1 MTTRA
6 TQKVTSAGVT
16 GTYFTPT
23 ATDRFAPG
31 SIIDVRNANAGVCN
45 VTQTPVGTVEQA
57 TVAGIAVVVPATTGQ
72 QFIFITDSADYR
84 DPVDGLVGVTFSVTA
99 SVTVAAIARP

>member
-1 MTTRA
+1 MTTRT

-23 ATDRFAPG
+23 ATDRFSPG
-31 SIIDVRNANAGVCN
+31 TIIDVRNANASPCN
-45 VTQTPVGTVEQA
+45 VTQVPTGTVEQA
-57 TVAGIAVVVPATTGQ
+57 TVAGVAVVVPATTGQ
-72 QFIFITDSADYR
+72 QFVFITDSPDYR
-84 DPVDGLVGVTFSVTA
+84 DPADGLVGVTFSVTA